1 MPYMKVSISKT
12 LTEEERIAIS
22 SYTLLFYFINN
33 KRTFLVYTCFGKTT
47 VFCRI
52 CRISETE
59 NASKFGVRNLGS
71 YSLVRLRRA
80 GAESLKK
87 QRKVITNNNI
97 TISNL

>member
-1 MPYMKVSISKT
+1 MLFSNRLQDHKK
-12 LTEEERIAIS
+12 ERIAIS

-71 YSLVRLRRA
+71 YPLVRLRRA
-80 GAESLKK
+80 GAESLKR

-97 TISNL
+97 TMSNL